1 MKLVETTVLE
11 VMPLTEAPVRRVV
24 IVGFMGA
31 GKSTV
36 GPLIANALGWDFL
49 DLDTEVAR
57 EEGSPVDEII
67 SRRGIAHFRVLE
79 SDAGRRALER
89 DRLVLAVGGGWAA
102 GPRHMDMLDRHTL
115 SVWLSVTP
123 ETALYRIAGS
133 DTPRPL
139 LNVPYPLAE
148 AVALL
153 AERIV
158 HYEGS
163 SITIDTEG
171 RTPEEV
177 AREILETPALRGLD
191 KEASA

>member
-1 MKLVETTVLE
+1 MKPAGTTLLE
-11 VMPLTEAPVRRVV
+11 VTPLTEAPVSRVV

-36 GPLIANALGWDFL
+36 GPLIASALGWDFV

-57 EEGSPVDEII
+57 EEGLPVHEII
-67 SRRGIAHFRVLE
+67 RSRGIAHFRALE

-89 DRLVLAVGGGWAA
+89 TRLVMAVGGGWAA
-102 GPRHMDMLDRHTL
+102 GAGHMDMLDRDTL
-115 SVWLSVTP
+115 SVWLRVTP
-123 ETALYRIAGS
+123 ETALSRIAGS
-133 DTPRPL
+133 ATSRPL
-139 LNVPYPLAE
+139 LNVAAPLAE
-148 AVALL
+148 AVSLL
-153 AERIV
+153 RERIA

-177 AREILETPALRGLD
+177 AREILQAPALRGLD
-191 KEASA
+191 KGESA

>member
-1 MKLVETTVLE
+1 MKLAETTVLE
-11 VMPLTEAPVRRVV
+11 VMPLTEAPVCRVV
-24 IVGFMGA
+24 VVGFMGA

-36 GPLIANALGWDFL
+36 GPLIASALGWDFL

-57 EEGSPVDEII
+57 EEGFPVHEII
-67 SRRGIAHFRVLE
+67 NRRGIAHFRALE

-89 DRLVLAVGGGWAA
+89 NRLVLAVGGGWAVA
-102 GPRHMDMLDRHTL
+102 PGHMDMLDRRTL
-115 SVWLSVTP
+115 SVWLRVTP

-139 LNVPYPLAE
+139 LNVPDPLAE
-148 AVALL
+148 AVALV
-153 AERIV
+153 AERIA

-177 AREILETPALRGLD
+177 VREILKTPALRGLD